1 VREFVNIR
9 QLPGEP
15 WRRWFSSDEFD
26 LILWLGEDGGF
37 AGFELCYDKPG
48 LERSI
53 SWRPDSGFEHMAVD
67 AGEDRPGKY
76 KASPI
81 MVMDRRF
88 DAMRI
93 LSTLVEE
100 CRSIPPE
107 IAAYVV
113 NTLETHPS
121 YRQKRWPSHMER
133 RC

>member
-9 QLPGEP
+9 QVPGEP
-15 WRRWFSSDEFD
+15 RRRWFFSDEFD
-26 LILWLGEDGGF
+26 LILWFGEDGGF
-37 AGFELCYDKPG
+37 AGFELCYDKSG
-48 LERSI
+48 VERSI

-67 AGEDRPGKY
+67 AGEDRSGKH
-76 KASPI
+76 KAAPI

-88 DAMRI
+88 NAMRV
-93 LSTLVEE
+93 LSTLVDE

-113 NTLETHPS
+113 RTLETHPS
-121 YRQKRWPSHMER
+121 YRQKSWPLLKER